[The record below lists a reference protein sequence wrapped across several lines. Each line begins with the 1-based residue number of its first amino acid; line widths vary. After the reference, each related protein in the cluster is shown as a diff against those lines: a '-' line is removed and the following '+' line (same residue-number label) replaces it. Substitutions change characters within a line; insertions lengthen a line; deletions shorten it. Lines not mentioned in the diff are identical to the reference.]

1 MSEADAKPTRRKWWK
16 YLLVLCVLGL
26 IAIAAGAWYMTTD
39 SFQSY
44 VRARIIDEIQK
55 ATGGRVEVG
64 TYHTI
69 PFRLQ
74 AEIRGLTIH
83 GTEAA
88 DEVPLA
94 HADRVVARIR
104 VISLLETQFGF
115 KSIVVE
121 RPIIHL
127 IVHPDGSTNVPE
139 PTVRRESTKS
149 PVEELFSL
157 SIRNLQVREGNL
169 LYNDK
174 RIPFDFDA
182 NGVTVDMAYSFLRA
196 RYESTLVVGR
206 ASTRYKDFQPF
217 AWTAAARFNLSKNEV
232 EVSSLKFD
240 TGRSHVEASGHIR
253 DFTNPV
259 VTADYK
265 SALDLAEVAFITR
278 QRELRTGF
286 IDISGKGTWTA
297 ETFASDG
304 KLALKNFDYRDDQ
317 VSLHDAS
324 LNSDFSVNDHH
335 LKLSKAQS
343 RLLGG
348 SVTGD
353 AEITNWL
360 PASKSHEA
368 SSEKHA
374 SPQAEALSNPTTRNT
389 KAGPK
394 ENGRGKEKV
403 KEEQKGIL
411 RVRIKDIS
419 AAALAA
425 AISTRQYPLDRLNL
439 AGNADGTI
447 DARWTGS
454 PNHSEAEF
462 AVNLTP
468 PAALRDGQ
476 IPITAT
482 ARGTYRAYAD
492 ELELAQLDLATRAT
506 QVHASGKLATS
517 SSLQLTASTS
527 DLAEL
532 QPLIVAL
539 RGPRRLPVSLHG
551 SARFTGAAS
560 GKVSSASLA
569 GHLDVNDFD
578 SILPATSRT
587 PEQKV
592 HWDSLAA
599 DIQISPRVLAIRRA
613 AAVHGDT
620 TAQFDLSANLTKA
633 SFTPNDAF
641 TAHIDLHDADIAE
654 VQAIAGY
661 SYPVRG
667 KANLVLQASGT
678 QAQPHAEGHIQVAD
692 AIVYGQ
698 PIHQFESDL
707 RLAGREISANNMHAA
722 YYDAQASGGGAYEI
736 DTHTYHF
743 NLTGKN
749 FDLTRIPRLQTTRV
763 PVEGRVDF
771 TAQGS
776 GTGDKP
782 VVNANLLVRDLTLD
796 RERAGNLNIDAV
808 SEGETIHLTV
818 RSEFEHAQL
827 NLDGTVQA
835 GNDYPA
841 DLTIR
846 FNHFDLDSIFREYL
860 NGRIA
865 GHSGVTG
872 VIQVRGPLR
881 KPRDLTVSANLDGF
895 DVTVDEVALK
905 NEGPIKLTM
914 AQQIVRL
921 EQFRIVGENTN
932 LTAHGTAS
940 LASGNDLDL
949 VAEGHLNLQLIQTL
963 NANFSSSGQVDLS
976 LAVSGPATD
985 PLLQG
990 KVNVSHA
997 SLAYADLPS
1006 GLNDMNGSLT
1016 FNKNRLQIDNLTAH
1030 SGGGTITLTGG
1041 ATTYQGQI
1049 NFDFNASAQ
1058 DVRLRYPPGVSSTA
1072 NAELRFFGTR
1082 EGSTLSGDV
1091 TVTKLAVTPGFDFAA
1106 YANSGSQSV
1115 VVPPATSPLYRVK
1128 LDVHVVTAPDLQ
1140 MQTAIA
1146 NLSGDADLRLRGTAA
1161 KPALLGRVEVLE
1173 GEINFNGA
1181 KYRLERGEVL
1191 FQSPVSIKPV
1201 LDLQAST
1208 RVRDY
1213 DITVSINGD
1222 TSKPLSV
1229 KYRSDPPLPEADI
1242 VALLA
1247 VGQTREQS
1255 AQMAQG
1261 NSAFSQTASNL
1272 ILSEALN
1279 STVSNRVQRLL
1290 GISKIKIDPQGLSTE
1305 TNPTRGPQVTIE
1317 QQISNNFTLT
1327 YSQNV
1332 SQASQQ
1338 IIQGEY
1344 YVRRNVSIVGTRDQ
1358 NGVISFDVKIRQRK
1372 K

>member
-1 MSEADAKPTRRKWWK
+1 MNEADAKPTRRRWWK
-16 YLLVLCVLGL
+16 YLLVLCLLGL
-26 IAIAAGAWYMTTD
+26 LAFGAAAWYMTTD
-39 SFQSY
+39 SFQAY
-44 VRARIIDEIQK
+44 VRARMVDEIQK
-55 ATGGRVEVG
+55 ATGGRVELG

-74 AEIRGLTIH
+74 AEIRGFTIH
-83 GTEAA
+83 GTEAP

-104 VISLLETQFGF
+104 IISLLETEFGF
-115 KSIVVE
+115 KSIVIE

-127 IVHPDGSTNVPE
+127 IVHPDGSTNIPE
-139 PTVRRESTKS
+139 PKVHRESSKT
-149 PVEELFSL
+149 PVEQLFAL
-157 SIRNLQVREGNL
+157 SIRNLQMREGNL
-169 LYNDK
+169 LYNDQ
-174 RIPFDFDA
+174 RIPFDFDV
-182 NGVTVDMAYSFLRA
+182 NGVSVDMTYSFLRS
-196 RYESTLVVGR
+196 RYESRLVVGR
-206 ASTRYKDFQPF
+206 ASTRYQDFQPF
-217 AWTAAARFNLSKNEV
+217 AWTAAARFNLTKNEV
-232 EVSSLKFD
+232 EVSSLKVD
-240 TGRSHVEASGHIR
+240 TGRSHVEASGYVR
-253 DFTNPV
+253 DFAHPV
-259 VTADYK
+259 ITADYK
-265 SALDLAEVAFITR
+265 GALDLGELAFIAR
-278 QRELRTGF
+278 QRELRTGYV
-286 IDISGKGTWTA
+286 DISGKGTWTA
-297 ETFASDG
+297 EKFAADG
-304 KLALKNFDYRDDQ
+304 KFGLKNFEWRDDQ
-317 VSLHDAS
+317 ISLRDAS
-324 LNSDFSVNDHH
+324 LNSDFSVNDRQ
-335 LKLSKAQS
+335 LKLSKSQG
-343 RLLGG
+343 RMLGG

-353 AEITNWL
+353 VEITNWL
-360 PASKSHEA
+360 P
-368 SSEKHA
+368 SSTA
-374 SPQAEALSNPTTRNT
+374 AQT
-389 KAGPK
+389 KARSAREIATEK
-394 ENGRGKEKV
+394 QRAKEKM
-403 KEEQKGIL
+403 KEEQRGVL
-411 RVRIKDIS
+411 RVKMKDI
-419 AAALAA
+419 AAGALAA

-439 AGNADGTI
+439 AGNADGTV

-454 PNHSEAEF
+454 ARHSEAVF
-462 AVNLTP
+462 VVNLAP
-468 PAALRDGQ
+468 PAKLRDGQ
-476 IPITAT
+476 IPITAN

-492 ELELAQLDLATRAT
+492 ELELGQLDLSTRAT
-506 QVHASGKLATS
+506 QLHANGKLAAT
-517 SSLQLTASTS
+517 SSLQLNASTS

-532 QPLIVAL
+532 QPLILAL
-539 RGPRRLPVSLHG
+539 HGPSRLPVSLHG

-560 GKVSSASLA
+560 GKVSSASLS
-569 GHLDVNDFD
+569 GHLDVKDFD

-587 PEQKV
+587 SEQRV

-599 DIQISPRVLAIRRA
+599 DIQVSPRELAIRRA
-613 AAVHGDT
+613 SAVHGDT
-620 TAQFDLSANLTKA
+620 TAQFDLSANLTKGR
-633 SFTPNDAF
+633 FTPNDAF
-641 TAHIDLHDADIAE
+641 TAHIDLRNADIAE

-661 SYPVRG
+661 DYPVRG
-667 KANLVLQASGT
+667 KATLVLQASGT
-678 QAQPHAEGHIQVAD
+678 QQQPHAEGHVQIAD

-707 RLAGREISANNMHAA
+707 RLIGREASMNNMHVA
-722 YYDAQASGGGAYEI
+722 YYDAQASGGGAY
-736 DTHTYHF
+736 DLDAQTYHF

-763 PVEGRVDF
+763 TIEGRVDF

-776 GTGDKP
+776 GTKDKP
-782 VVNANLLVRDLTLD
+782 LVNANLLVRDLTLD

-808 SEGETIHLTV
+808 SEGETIHLTA
-818 RSEFEHAQL
+818 RSEFEHAQF
-827 NLDGTVQA
+827 NLDGTVHA
-835 GNDYPA
+835 GQDYPA
-841 DLTIR
+841 DLTVR

-881 KPRDLTVSANLDGF
+881 KPRDLTVTANLDGF
-895 DVTVDEVALK
+895 DVTVDEVPLR

-914 AQQIVRL
+914 AQEMVRL

-940 LASGNDLDL
+940 LAGGNDLDL
-949 VAEGHLNLQLIQTL
+949 SAEGHLNLQLVQTL
-963 NANFSSSGQVDLS
+963 NSNFTSSGQVDLS
-976 LAVSGPATD
+976 LAVTGPAAD

-997 SLAYADLPS
+997 SLTYADLPS

-1016 FNKNRLQIDNLTAH
+1016 FNKNRLQIDSLTAH

-1041 ATTYQGQI
+1041 ASTYQGQI

-1072 NAELRFFGTR
+1072 NAELRFSGTR

-1091 TVTKLAVTPGFDFAA
+1091 TITKLAVTPGFDFAA
-1106 YANSGSQSV
+1106 YANSSSQSV

-1128 LDVHVVTAPDLQ
+1128 LDVHVTTAPDLQ

-1201 LDLQAST
+1201 LDLQATT

-1247 VGQTREQS
+1247 LGQTREQS
-1255 AQMAQG
+1255 AQLAQSG
-1261 NSAFSQTASNL
+1261 NSAFSETASNL

-1279 STVSNRVQRLL
+1279 ATVSNRVQRLL

-1344 YVRRNVSIVGTRDQ
+1344 YIRRNVSILGTRDQ
-1358 NGVISFDVKIRQRK
+1358 NGVVSFDVKIRQRK

>member
-1 MSEADAKPTRRKWWK
+1 VSEADTKPSRRKWWK

-26 IAIAAGAWYMTTD
+26 FAFAGAAWYMTTD
-39 SFQSY
+39 SFQAY
-44 VRARIIDEIQK
+44 VRARIVAEMEKI
-55 ATGGRVEVG
+55 TGGRVELG

-83 GTEAA
+83 GAEAPN
-88 DEVPLA
+88 DVPLA

-104 VISLLETQFGF
+104 IISLLETEFGF
-115 KSIVVE
+115 NSLLIEHPV
-121 RPIIHL
+121 IHL
-127 IVHPDGSTNVPE
+127 IVHPDGTTNIPA
-139 PTVRRESTKS
+139 PKAQRESTNN
-149 PVEELFSL
+149 PIGQLFAL
-157 SIRNLQVREGNL
+157 SIRHLQVRDGNFL
-169 LYNDK
+169 WNDQGT
-174 RIPFDFDA
+174 PFDFDVNNVSA
-182 NGVTVDMAYSFLRA
+182 DMSYSFLRG
-196 RYESTLVVGR
+196 RYDGMLVLGR
-206 ASTRYKDFQPF
+206 VSTRFRDFQPF
-217 AWTAAARFNLSKNEV
+217 SWTAAARFSLSKNEV
-232 EVSSLKFD
+232 EVSSLKWD
-240 TGRSHVEASGHIR
+240 TGRSHLDASGHVR
-253 DFTNPV
+253 DFFHPV
-259 VTADYK
+259 ISADYK
-265 SALDLAEVAFITR
+265 GAVDLAELAFITR
-278 QRELRTGF
+278 QRELRAG
-286 IDISGKGTWTA
+286 ILDLNGKGTWTA
-297 ETFASDG
+297 EKFASEG
-304 KLALKNFDYRDDQ
+304 KVALKNFEWRDDQ
-317 VSLHDAS
+317 LALRDAS
-324 LNSDFSVNDHH
+324 LNSDFSVNDRQ
-335 LKLSKAQS
+335 LKLTRSQG

-348 SVTGD
+348 SITGD

-360 PASKSHEA
+360 ASE
-368 SSEKHA
+368 
-374 SPQAEALSNPTTRNT
+374 PPPRNPKQKNAKLK
-389 KAGPK
+389 KA
-394 ENGRGKEKV
+394 
-403 KEEQKGIL
+403 EEQKGIL
-411 RVRIKDIS
+411 RVRLKDIS
-419 AAALAA
+419 ASAVAA
-425 AISTRQYPLDRLNL
+425 AVSTRQYPLDRLNF
-439 AGNADGTI
+439 AGNADGTLE
-447 DARWTGS
+447 ARWTGS
-454 PNHSEAEF
+454 PRQAEADF
-462 AVNLTP
+462 AVTLVP
-468 PAALRDGQ
+468 PAKLKDGQ
-476 IPITAT
+476 IPVTAT
-482 ARGTYRAYAD
+482 ARGTYRAFAD
-492 ELELAQLDLATRAT
+492 ELELAQLDLATRST
-506 QVHASGKLATS
+506 QLHANGKLAGTS
-517 SSLQLTASTS
+517 ALQLSAATS

-532 QPLIVAL
+532 QPLILAM
-539 RGPRRLPVSLHG
+539 GGTSRLPVALHG
-551 SARFTGAAS
+551 NARFTGAAS
-560 GKVSSASLA
+560 GKVSSASLS
-569 GHLDVNDFD
+569 GHLQIQDFD
-578 SILPATSRT
+578 SVLPATEHT
-587 PEQKV
+587 PEQKI

-599 DIQISPRVLAIRRA
+599 DIQLSPRVLAVRRA
-613 AAVHGDT
+613 SAVHGDT
-620 TAQFDLSANLTKA
+620 AARFEVSTALTRG
-633 SFTPNDAF
+633 SFTPNDTF
-641 TAHIDLHDADIAE
+641 TANVDLHNADIAE
-654 VQAIAGY
+654 IQALAGY
-661 SYPVRG
+661 GYPVTGR
-667 KANLVLQASGT
+667 ANLVLQAAGT
-678 QAQPHAEGHIQVAD
+678 RAQPHAEGHIQVAD
-692 AIVYGQ
+692 AVIYGQ

-707 RLAGREISANNMHAA
+707 RWTGSEASLNNMHVA
-722 YYDAQASGGGAYEI
+722 YYDAQASGGAAY
-736 DTHTYHF
+736 DLDAHTYHF

-776 GTGDKP
+776 GTREMP
-782 VVNANLLVRDLTLD
+782 VINANVLVRDLTLD

-808 SEGETIHLTV
+808 SEGETIHLTA
-818 RSEFEHAQL
+818 RSEFEHAQF

-835 GNDYPA
+835 ANDYLA
-841 DLTIR
+841 DLTLR

-881 KPRDLTVSANLDGF
+881 QPRDLTVTANLDGF
-895 DVTVDEVALK
+895 DVTVDQVALK
-905 NEGPIKLTM
+905 NEGPIRLSM
-914 AQQIVRL
+914 AQEMVRL
-921 EQFRIVGENTN
+921 EQFHIVGENTN
-932 LTAHGTAS
+932 FSAHGSAS
-940 LASGNDLDL
+940 LAGGHDLDL
-949 VAEGHLNLQLIQTL
+949 AGEGHLNLMLIQTL
-963 NANFSSSGQVDLS
+963 NPNFTSSGQVDLS
-976 LAVSGPATD
+976 LAVTGPLSD
-985 PLLQG
+985 PLMQG
-990 KVNVSHA
+990 KVNISRG
-997 SLAYADLPS
+997 SIAYADLPS

-1016 FNKNRLQIDNLTAH
+1016 FNKNRLQIDSLTAR

-1049 NFDFNASAQ
+1049 NFDFSASAQ

-1072 NAELRFFGTR
+1072 NADLRFYGTR

-1091 TVTKLAVTPGFDFAA
+1091 AITKLAITPGFDFAA
-1106 YANSGSQSV
+1106 YAASSAQSV

-1128 LDVHVVTAPDLQ
+1128 LDLHVTTAPDLQ

-1146 NLSGDADLRLRGTAA
+1146 RLSGDADLRLRGTAA

-1255 AQMAQG
+1255 AQLAQSG
-1261 NSAFSQTASNL
+1261 SAFSQTASNL

-1279 STVSNRVQRLL
+1279 ATVSNRVQRLL

-1344 YVRRNVSIVGTRDQ
+1344 FIRRNVSIVGTRDQ
-1358 NGVISFDVKIRQRK
+1358 NGVVSFDVKIRQRK